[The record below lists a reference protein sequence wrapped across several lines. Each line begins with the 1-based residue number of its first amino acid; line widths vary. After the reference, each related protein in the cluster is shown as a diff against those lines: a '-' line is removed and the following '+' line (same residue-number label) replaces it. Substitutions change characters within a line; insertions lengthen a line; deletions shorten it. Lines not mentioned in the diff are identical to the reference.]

1 MDKIM
6 RYIKILVWVVVVFM
20 FSCCGNVDADLNDK
34 LDRVE
39 ALIDEMPDSAMIIL
53 KTIDGDAIDAESQ
66 KARYALYYTN
76 ALKRNYIQETNDSLI
91 NIAIDY
97 YRSNGDAR
105 QLCQSL
111 ILQSEIY
118 INNRDYDK
126 AMLSCLEAE
135 MVLPEFEDNEGE
147 KGLLCL
153 QLAYLYKIYYNS
165 SKSLEYYQN
174 AYSHFDKANMSRDRM
189 FARLGVC
196 VNYLDY
202 EYLDNNTIAEI
213 EKGVKEAEEL
223 GDENI
228 VNFFKSILFC
238 AYYHIGK
245 YDKATTLF
253 DDIKDKKLSGNMYA
267 PVYNCYSVI
276 CAKNE
281 DDANCHKY
289 MELAQ
294 KYLRSKGD
302 SAFMYKCQAQI
313 SMINGDYKKALD
325 LTLQSDRLQK
335 YNNRWRL
342 EKPLIESQRNYLKK
356 SYENT
361 KKIQE
366 VEKQRAV
373 IIITVIVIIA
383 SMVILLLRRK
393 NKNKQRKIDE
403 YIGVVAELQSE
414 MRKSNSVTTE
424 LINSLHKDKYKFL
437 NVISDSIF
445 THTDDAK
452 GQRLV
457 YNEMNHL
464 IYQFSKDKNAI
475 QELENTVNRCCN
487 NVMAKLREELPMLY
501 EIDYLQLCYHYAG
514 FSGKLISLLLNKSQ
528 ANVYM
533 RKSRLKE
540 KISQSNIK
548 NKEEILTFL
557 S

>member
-1 MDKIM
+1 M
-6 RYIKILVWVVVVFM
+6 RLINILVWVVVVFM
-20 FSCCGNVDADLNDK
+20 FSSCGNVDADLNDK

-39 ALIDEMPDSAMIIL
+39 ALIDEMPDSAMAIL

-66 KARYALYYTN
+66 KARYALYYSN

-97 YRSNGDAR
+97 YRSNGETR
-105 QLCQSL
+105 RLCQSL

-196 VNYLDY
+196 VNYLDN
-202 EYLDNNTIAEI
+202 EYLNDNTIAEI

-253 DDIKDKKLSGNMYA
+253 GEIKDKKLSGNMYA

-276 CAKNE
+276 CARNG

-289 MELAQ
+289 MELAP

-302 SAFMYKCQAQI
+302 SAVMYKCQAQI
-313 SMINGDYKKALD
+313 AMINGDYKKALD
-325 LTLQSDRLQK
+325 LTLQSDKLQK

-403 YIGVVAELQSE
+403 YIGIVAELQSE
-414 MRKSNSVTTE
+414 MRKSNSVTTQ

-487 NVMAKLREELPMLY
+487 NVMAKLREELPTLD

-548 NKEEILTFL
+548 NTEEILAFL